1 MKNLNYIING
11 VLAVAVVVLYVMQF
25 TSKSNKVAAS
35 FESSG
40 SVVDMATLPIAY
52 VNTDSLLRAY
62 NFAKDMDE
70 ALVRKQENAKLTINQ
85 QMRKLDQEVSE
96 FQRKVENNAFLTRE
110 RGEQEQ
116 ARLIKKEQEIRQQ
129 SDRLA
134 AELAL
139 EQQTMN
145 EKLRDNIYSFLKEYN
160 AVKKYQIIMA
170 NNSNDNIM
178 LADKAYDITNEVVLE
193 LNKRYNPSVASST
206 TESK

>member
-11 VLAVAVVVLYVMQF
+11 VLAVAVVVLYIMNF
-25 TSKSNKVAAS
+25 TNKGNSETAS

-40 SVVDMATLPIAY
+40 SVIEMARLPIAY
-52 VNTDSLLRAY
+52 INTDSLLRAY

-70 ALVRKQENAKLTINQ
+70 AFLRKQESARITINQ

-134 AELAL
+134 AELTL

-160 AVKKYQIIMA
+160 AIKKYQIIMA
-170 NNSNDNIM
+170 NNNNYKILLS
-178 LADKAYDITNEVVLE
+178 DKDYDITIEIIVE
-193 LNKRYNPSVASST
+193 LNKRYNPSSASVET
-206 TESK
+206 K

>member
-11 VLAVAVVVLYVMQF
+11 VLAVAVIVLYVLNF
-25 TSKSNKVAAS
+25 TSKNNKETAS

-40 SVVDMATLPIAY
+40 SVVEMATLPIAY

-206 TESK
+206 ESK

>member
-11 VLAVAVVVLYVMQF
+11 VLAVAVIVLYVLNF
-25 TSKSNKVAAS
+25 TSKNNKETAS

-40 SVVDMATLPIAY
+40 SVVEMATLPIAY

-116 ARLIKKEQEIRQQ
+116 ARLIKKEQDIRQQ

-206 TESK
+206 ESK

>member
-11 VLAVAVVVLYVMQF
+11 VLAVAVIVLYVLNF
-25 TSKSNKVAAS
+25 TSKNNKETAS

-40 SVVDMATLPIAY
+40 SVVEMATLPIAY

-96 FQRKVENNAFLTRE
+96 FQRKLENNAFLTRE

-206 TESK
+206 ESK

>member
-11 VLAVAVVVLYVMQF
+11 VLAVAVVVLYIMNF
-25 TSKSNKVAAS
+25 TNKGNSETAS

-40 SVVDMATLPIAY
+40 SVIEMARLPIAY
-52 VNTDSLLRAY
+52 INTDSLLRAY

-70 ALVRKQENAKLTINQ
+70 AFLRKQESARITINQ

-134 AELAL
+134 AELTL

-170 NNSNDNIM
+170 NNTNDNIL
-178 LADKAYDITNEVVLE
+178 LADKEYDITNEIIVE
-193 LNKRYNPSVASST
+193 LNKRYNPSSASVET
-206 TESK
+206 K